1 MLAELIPRLIQHD
14 GDMAIGWR
22 LKLEERLQPSLSIS
36 RIQKIC
42 TPNDVGEMGLR
53 VVDGRSKLVGV
64 KPISALYDKVLWNS
78 VCGTR
83 LHSQEAILESGQPF
97 RMSFAAQAVR
107 LTVAYFLVFATLA
120 PTASLR
126 EGCPRANTAK

>member
-1 MLAELIPRLIQHD
+1 
-14 GDMAIGWR
+14 MAIGWR
-22 LKLEERLQPSLSIS
+22 LKLEELLQPSLSIS

-42 TPNDVGEMGLR
+42 TPNDVSEMGLR
-53 VVDGRSKLVGV
+53 VVDGRSQLVGV

-78 VCGTR
+78 VCGNR
-83 LHSQEAILESGQPF
+83 LLSQEAILESGQPF
-97 RMSFAAQAVR
+97 RMSFDAQAVR

-120 PTASLR
+120 TTASLR